1 MSDNKQAQNLEDQLE
16 QIKKEGIEPP
26 QDFWP
31 VIENRLS
38 HSEPLA
44 KKGRGF
50 WSCAVAASI
59 VIATFMA
66 GWQLSVPKSSDNP
79 VTGYYLLAEKMNAE
93 QQAQIYSMRV
103 GYETAG
109 YRQMNGNTE
118 ENLTQLAFAREEI
131 TESLRKTPGDPNL
144 LELLRWVNEQEL
156 KLLSQSYTLTK
167 TVQEI

>member
-1 MSDNKQAQNLEDQLE
+1 MSDNQQAQNLEGQLE

-31 VIENRLS
+31 VIESRLS
-38 HSEPLA
+38 HSEPPA
-44 KKGRGF
+44 KTGRFF
-50 WSCAVAASI
+50 WSGVVAASL
-59 VIATFMA
+59 VITTFVT
-66 GWQLSVPKSSDNP
+66 GWQLSVPRSSDNP

-93 QQAQIYSMRV
+93 QQAQIHSMRV

-109 YRQMNGNTE
+109 YRQINGHTE

-131 TESLRKTPGDPNL
+131 TESLRRTPGDPNL
-144 LELLRWVNEQEL
+144 LELLRWVNGQEL

>member
-1 MSDNKQAQNLEDQLE
+1 
-16 QIKKEGIEPP
+16 
-26 QDFWP
+26 
-31 VIENRLS
+31 
-38 HSEPLA
+38 
-44 KKGRGF
+44 
-50 WSCAVAASI
+50 
-59 VIATFMA
+59 
-66 GWQLSVPKSSDNP
+66 
-79 VTGYYLLAEKMNAE
+79 MNAE

-109 YRQMNGNTE
+109 YRQINGNTE
-118 ENLTQLAFAREEI
+118 ESLTQLALAREEI

>member
-1 MSDNKQAQNLEDQLE
+1 MSDNKQAQNLESQLE
-16 QIKKEGIEPP
+16 QIKKEGVEPP
-26 QDFWP
+26 KDFWP
-31 VIENRLS
+31 MIEGRLS
-38 HSEPLA
+38 RSEPLQ
-44 KKGRGF
+44 KTGRGF
-50 WSCAVAASI
+50 WSGVVAASI
-59 VIATFMA
+59 IIATFMT
-66 GWQLSVPKSSDNP
+66 GWQLSVSRSPDNP

-93 QQAQIYSMRV
+93 QQAQIHSMRV

-109 YRQMNGNTE
+109 YRQINGNTE

-131 TESLRKTPGDPNL
+131 TESLRRTPGDPNL